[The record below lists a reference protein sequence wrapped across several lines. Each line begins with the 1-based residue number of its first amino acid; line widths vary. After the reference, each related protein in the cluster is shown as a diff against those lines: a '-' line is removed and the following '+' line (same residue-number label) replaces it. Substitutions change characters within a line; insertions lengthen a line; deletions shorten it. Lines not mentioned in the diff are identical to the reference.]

1 MSVLFL
7 SDDVIWSLLNSGQI
21 GFSIV
26 VVLLENYLQNL
37 EKHATEL
44 ALSFDIAHDFATYRN
59 RNNGLSNIAM
69 GVFTRALHI
78 CSEKY
83 LAQEIKYLIDVFA
96 GNGHSFTV
104 LKKVTKEYKNNI
116 TSEKEK
122 ENIDTIKNDKIVN
135 CHGYRNMKQS

>member
-1 MSVLFL
+1 
-7 SDDVIWSLLNSGQI
+7 
-21 GFSIV
+21 
-26 VVLLENYLQNL
+26 
-37 EKHATEL
+37 
-44 ALSFDIAHDFATYRN
+44 
-59 RNNGLSNIAM
+59 M

-83 LAQEIKYLIDVFA
+83 LAQEIKYLINVFA
-96 GNGHSFTV
+96 ENGHSFAV